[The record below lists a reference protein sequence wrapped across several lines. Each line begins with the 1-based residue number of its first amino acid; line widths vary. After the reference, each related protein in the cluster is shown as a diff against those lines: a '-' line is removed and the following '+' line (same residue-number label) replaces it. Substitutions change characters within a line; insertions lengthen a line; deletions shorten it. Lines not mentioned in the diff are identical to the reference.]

1 MTLTVAA
8 RHAAMCLLLL
18 AWSVTALAGP
28 TPTDD
33 QRQATSEVAE
43 SLQYGSYS
51 GVDLDDDWSKR
62 AFQRLLDVLDD
73 QRAYLLQRDVD
84 NFSELETSL
93 DDAVKAGDLDRV
105 YAFYSRYQD
114 RVESRLQ
121 WLVDKVDQGIDYD
134 YTSNERLALDRE
146 DSPWAGSES
155 SLDELWSKRLENAAL
170 TLSLNDQSPAEIQK
184 TLHDRYANQL
194 NRVRQT
200 NAEDVLVLLM
210 AAVTGTVDP
219 HTEYFSPQQS
229 ESFDIQMRLSLEG
242 IGALLQSDGEYVKV
256 SSLVPGGPADKAGV
270 LQPADRIVAVGQ
282 NENGD
287 MVNVVGMRLDEV
299 VDLIR
304 GPKGSTVRLDIIPAK
319 AVDVTRT
326 HTIRITRDTVK
337 LEDQAAHSRVENVQR
352 DGKTH
357 KIGIITVP
365 AFYVDFDAWQ
375 AGESDYRSTTRD
387 VAKEI
392 DKLKA
397 QGVEGIVL
405 DLRNDGGGALQEANS
420 MIGLFID
427 RGPTVQVRD
436 AQGRINLYGDTD
448 AGVAYDGPL
457 AVLVNRLS
465 ASASEIFAGA
475 IQDYGRGL
483 IIGSR
488 TFGKGTV
495 QTLSDLSHGQIKLTR
510 AKFYRISGESTQ
522 HRGVEPDILY
532 PSLIDPDEIGE
543 SALDNALPWD
553 RVRPVQYRLY
563 GEPWRYLEA
572 LQDRHEQ
579 RIASDPDFVY
589 LEKQAQLSK
598 RLRDQQTSIS
608 LNKAQRQ
615 REMDAQETEQLA
627 LENQR
632 RKALGME
639 PLDHWTD
646 ARDQDDDG
654 ASEAGQTSG
663 DAKTESRDQR
673 DGNGRKDGAGQKSDS
688 GDDEAVDSD
697 DAKPI
702 DRAELQETSQI
713 LLDYV
718 QLKSAS

>member
-18 AWSVTALAGP
+18 AWSVVALAGP

-33 QRQATSEVAE
+33 QRQAAIEVAE
-43 SLQYGSYS
+43 SLQYGHYAD
-51 GVDLDDDWSKR
+51 VEINDEWSQR
-62 AFQRLLDVLDD
+62 AFKRLLDVLDE
-73 QRAYLLQRDVD
+73 QRAYLLRRDID
-84 NFSELETSL
+84 NFSDLETSL
-93 DDAVKAGDLDRV
+93 DDAVKNGDLDRV
-105 YAFYSRYQD
+105 YAFYSHYQD
-114 RVESRLQ
+114 RVEARLQ
-121 WLVDKVDQGIDYD
+121 WLVDKVDQGLDYD
-134 YTSNERLALDRE
+134 YTTNERLALDRK
-146 DSPWAGSES
+146 DSPWAGSEEA
-155 SLDELWSKRLENAAL
+155 LDDLWNKRLKNAAL
-170 TLSLNDQSPAEIQK
+170 TLSLSDQSAEEIQK

-200 NAEDVLVLLM
+200 NAEDVLVLFM

-219 HTEYFSPQQS
+219 HTEYLSPQQG

-242 IGALLQSDGEYVKV
+242 IGALLQNDGEYVKV
-256 SSLVPGGPADKAGV
+256 SSLVPGGPADKSGV

-282 NENGD
+282 DKDGE

-304 GPKGSTVRLDIIPAK
+304 GPKGSTVRLEIIPAK

-326 HTIRITRDTVK
+326 QEIRITRDTVK
-337 LEDQAAHSRVENVQR
+337 LEDQAAHSQVEEVQR
-352 DGKTH
+352 DGQPH

-392 DKLKA
+392 EKLKA
-397 QGVEGIVL
+397 QNVEGIVL
-405 DLRNDGGGALQEANS
+405 DLRNNGGGALQEANS

-436 AQGRINLYGDTD
+436 ARGRINLYGDTD

-483 IIGSR
+483 VLGSR

-532 PSLIDPDEIGE
+532 PSLIDPDQIGE

-579 RIASDPDFVY
+579 RIANDPDFVY

-598 RLRDQQTSIS
+598 RLREQQTSIS
-608 LNKAQRQ
+608 LNKEQRQ
-615 REMDAQETEQLA
+615 REMDAQESEQLA

-632 RKALGME
+632 RRSLGLE
-639 PLDHWTD
+639 PLDNWVD
-646 ARDQDDDG
+646 ARGQESDDAANG
-654 ASEAGQTSG
+654 ESEQA
-663 DAKTESRDQR
+663 A
-673 DGNGRKDGAGQKSDS
+673 
-688 GDDEAVDSD
+688 DSD
-697 DAKPI
+697 DAEPI
-702 DRAELQETSQI
+702 DRAELQETAQI

-718 QLKSAS
+718 QLKQAH

>member
-1 MTLTVAA
+1 MMTLIVAA

-18 AWSVTALAGP
+18 AWSVVALAGP

-33 QRQATSEVAE
+33 QRQAAVEVAE
-43 SLQYGSYS
+43 ALQYGSYAE
-51 GVDLDDDWSKR
+51 VDLDDEWSKR
-62 AFQRLLDVLDD
+62 AFKRFLDVLDP
-73 QRAYLLQRDVD
+73 QRAFLLQRDID
-84 NFSELETSL
+84 NFADLETSL
-93 DDAVKAGDLDRV
+93 DDAVKSGDLERV

-114 RVESRLQ
+114 RVEAREQ
-121 WLVDKVDQGIDYD
+121 WLVDRVDQGLDYRYD
-134 YTSNERLALDRE
+134 SSDRLATDRSN
-146 DSPWAGSES
+146 DSWPGSEEE
-155 SLDELWSKRLENAAL
+155 LDELWNKRLENAAL
-170 TLSLNDQSPAEIQK
+170 TLSLSDQSPDEIKK

-210 AAVTGTVDP
+210 SAVTGTVDP
-219 HTEYFSPQQS
+219 HTEYLSPQQG

-242 IGALLQSDGEYVKV
+242 IGALLQNDGEYVKV
-256 SSLVPGGPADKAGV
+256 SSLVPGGPADKSGV

-282 NENGD
+282 GESGE
-287 MVNVVGMRLDEV
+287 MTNVVGMRLDDV

-304 GPKGSTVRLDIIPAK
+304 GAKGSTVRLEIIPAK

-326 HTIRITRDTVK
+326 HTIKIVRDTVK
-337 LEDQAAHSRVENVQR
+337 LEDQAAHSKVETIQR
-352 DGKTH
+352 GGETH
-357 KIGIITVP
+357 KIGVITVP

-375 AGESDYRSTTRD
+375 AGKKDYRSTTRD

-392 DKLKA
+392 TKLKA
-397 QGVEGIVL
+397 QNIEGIVL

-448 AGVAYDGPL
+448 AGVAYEGPL

-532 PSLIDPDEIGE
+532 PSLLDPDEIGE
-543 SALDNALPWD
+543 SSLDNALPWD

-563 GEPWRYLEA
+563 GQPWKYLEA
-572 LQDRHEQ
+572 LQDRHDK
-579 RIASDPDFVY
+579 RIADDPDFVY

-598 RLRDQQTSIS
+598 RLREQQTSIS
-608 LNKAQRQ
+608 LNKEQRQ
-615 REMDAQETEQLA
+615 REMDAQESEQLA

-632 RKALGME
+632 RRALGQKQ
-639 PLDHWTD
+639 LDSWAE
-646 ARDQDDDG
+646 AREQDDDTG
-654 ASEAGQTSG
+654 KGEDEAA
-663 DAKTESRDQR
+663 D
-673 DGNGRKDGAGQKSDS
+673 SDS
-688 GDDEAVDSD
+688 AE
-697 DAKPI
+697 PI

-713 LLDYV
+713 LLDYA
-718 QLKSAS
+718 QLKSGSS

>member
-1 MTLTVAA
+1 MTLIVAA
-8 RHAAMCLLLL
+8 RYAAMCLLLL

-33 QRQATSEVAE
+33 QRQAASEVAE
-43 SLQYGSYS
+43 SLEYGHYAE
-51 GVDLDDDWSKR
+51 VEINDAWSKR
-62 AFQRLLDVLDD
+62 AFKRLLDVLDD

-84 NFSELETSL
+84 NFSDLETTL
-93 DDAVKAGDLDRV
+93 DDALKSGDLDRV
-105 YAFYSRYQD
+105 YAFYSHYQD
-114 RVESRLQ
+114 RLEARLQ
-121 WLVDKVDQGIDYD
+121 WLVKRVDQGIDYD
-134 YTSNERLALDRE
+134 YASNERLALDRE
-146 DSPWAGSES
+146 DSSWAGSES
-155 SLDELWSKRLENAAL
+155 SLDDLWNKRLENAAL
-170 TLSLNDQSPAEIQK
+170 TLSLSDQSPQEIQK
-184 TLHDRYANQL
+184 TLHDRYTNQL

-282 NENGD
+282 DEDGD

-304 GPKGSTVRLDIIPAK
+304 GKKGSTVRLDVIPAK

-326 HTIRITRDTVK
+326 HTVRITRDTVK
-337 LEDQAAHSRVENVQR
+337 LEDQAAHSRIEQVKR
-352 DGKTH
+352 DGETH
-357 KIGIITVP
+357 KIGVITVP

-397 QGVEGIVL
+397 QDVEGIVL

-483 IIGSR
+483 VVGSR

-495 QTLSDLSHGQIKLTR
+495 QTLTDLSHGQIKLTR

-563 GEPWRYLEA
+563 GEPWRYIEG
-572 LQDRHEQ
+572 LQDRHER
-579 RIASDPDFVY
+579 RIANDPDFVY

-608 LNKAQRQ
+608 LNKDQRQ
-615 REMDAQETEQLA
+615 REMDAQESEQLA

-632 RKALGME
+632 RRALGME
-639 PLDHWTD
+639 PLEHWTD
-646 ARDQDDDG
+646 AREDG
-654 ASEAGQTSG
+654 STSGEAEDKASEGSGSKDGKGAAADDSSEG
-663 DAKTESRDQR
+663 DA
-673 DGNGRKDGAGQKSDS
+673 A
-688 GDDEAVDSD
+688 DSD

-718 QLKSAS
+718 QLKSNG

>member
-8 RHAAMCLLLL
+8 RYAAMCLLVL

-43 SLQYGSYS
+43 SLQYGHYAD
-51 GVDLDDDWSKR
+51 VDLNDEWSKR

-84 NFSELETSL
+84 NFNDLETSL

-114 RVESRLQ
+114 RVEARLQ
-121 WLVDKVDQGIDYD
+121 WLIDEVQRGIDYD
-134 YTSNERLALDRE
+134 YTSQERLALDRE
-146 DSPWAGSES
+146 DSPWAGSENA
-155 SLDELWSKRLENAAL
+155 LDDLWHKRLENAAL
-170 TLSLNDQSPAEIQK
+170 TLSLSDQTPAEIQK

-194 NRVRQT
+194 NRVHQT

-256 SSLVPGGPADKAGV
+256 SSLVPGGPADKADV

-282 NENGD
+282 NEDGD

-337 LEDQAAHSRVENVQR
+337 LEDQAAHSRVEEVQR
-352 DGKTH
+352 DDETH

-387 VAKEI
+387 VAEEI
-392 DKLKA
+392 EKLKA
-397 QGVEGIVL
+397 QNVEGIVL

-436 AQGRINLYGDTD
+436 ARGRINLYGDTD
-448 AGVAYDGPL
+448 AGVVYDGPL

-483 IIGSR
+483 IVGSR

-495 QTLSDLSHGQIKLTR
+495 QTLTDLSHGQIKLTR

-522 HRGVEPDILY
+522 HRGVEPDILF

-563 GEPWRYLEA
+563 GQPWRYLEA

-579 RIASDPDFVY
+579 RIANDPDFVY

-608 LNKAQRQ
+608 LNKEQRQ
-615 REMDAQETEQLA
+615 REMEAQETEQLA

-632 RKALGME
+632 RRALGQE
-639 PLDHWTD
+639 PLDHWAD
-646 ARDQDDDG
+646 AREQ
-654 ASEAGQTSG
+654 
-663 DAKTESRDQR
+663 
-673 DGNGRKDGAGQKSDS
+673 
-688 GDDEAVDSD
+688 DDEAVGNNEGKDQKGDSGEDEPADSD

-713 LLDYV
+713 LLDYLH
-718 QLKSAS
+718 LKSNG

>member
-33 QRQATSEVAE
+33 QRQAASEVAE

-84 NFSELETSL
+84 NFNDLDTSL
-93 DDAVKAGDLDRV
+93 DDAIKSGDLDRV

-114 RVESRLQ
+114 RVEARLQ
-121 WLVDKVDQGIDYD
+121 WLVDKVDRGIDYD

-146 DSPWAGSES
+146 DSSWAGSES
-155 SLDELWSKRLENAAL
+155 ALDDLWNKRLENAAL
-170 TLSLNDQSPAEIQK
+170 TLSLSDQTPEEIQK

-210 AAVTGTVDP
+210 SAVTGTVDP

-282 NENGD
+282 DEDGD

-326 HTIRITRDTVK
+326 HTVKITRDTVK
-337 LEDQAAHSRVENVQR
+337 LEDQAAHSRVEEIQR
-352 DGKTH
+352 DGETH

-397 QGVEGIVL
+397 EHVEGIVL

-436 AQGRINLYGDTD
+436 ARGRINLYGDTD
-448 AGVAYDGPL
+448 TGVAYDGPL

-483 IIGSR
+483 VVGTR

-495 QTLSDLSHGQIKLTR
+495 QTLTDLSHGQIKLTR

-522 HRGVEPDILY
+522 HRGVEPDIIY

-579 RIASDPDFVY
+579 RIANDPDFVY

-598 RLRDQQTSIS
+598 RLREQQTSIS
-608 LNKAQRQ
+608 LNREQRQ
-615 REMDAQETEQLA
+615 REMDAQEAEQLA

-632 RKALGME
+632 RRSLGME
-639 PLDHWTD
+639 PLDDWTD
-646 ARDQDDDG
+646 ARDRNDGTGQDNGDAQGNDDG
-654 ASEAGQTSG
+654 Q
-663 DAKTESRDQR
+663 
-673 DGNGRKDGAGQKSDS
+673 DGGE
-688 GDDEAVDSD
+688 DEVPDSD

-718 QLKSAS
+718 KLTSKS

>member
-1 MTLTVAA
+1 
-8 RHAAMCLLLL
+8 MCLLLL
-18 AWSVTALAGP
+18 AWSVVALAGP
-28 TPTDD
+28 TPTDA
-33 QRQATSEVAE
+33 QRQAATEVAE
-43 SLQYGSYS
+43 AIQYGSYAE
-51 GVDLDDDWSKR
+51 VTLDDAWSKR
-62 AFQRLLDVLDD
+62 AFKRLLDVLDD

-84 NFSELETSL
+84 DFSDLDTTL
-93 DDAVKAGDLDRV
+93 DDAVEDGDLNRV

-114 RVESRLQ
+114 RVEARLQ
-121 WLVDKVDQGIDYD
+121 WLVARVDQGIDYT
-134 YTSNERLALDRE
+134 YTGNERLALDRK
-146 DSPWAGSES
+146 DSPWAGSEA
-155 SLDELWSKRLENAAL
+155 SLDALWSKRLENAAL
-170 TLSLNDQSPAEIQK
+170 TLSLNDQTPAQIQK
-184 TLHDRYANQL
+184 TLHDRYTNQL

-219 HTEYFSPQQS
+219 HTEYLSPQQG

-242 IGALLQSDGEYVKV
+242 IGALLQNDGEYVKV
-256 SSLVPGGPADKAGV
+256 SSLVPGGPADKSGV

-282 NENGD
+282 GNDGD
-287 MVNVVGMRLDEV
+287 MVNVVGMRLDQV
-299 VDLIR
+299 VELIR

-326 HTIRITRDTVK
+326 QQVKITRDTVK
-337 LEDQAAHSRVENVQR
+337 LEDQAAHSKVEEIQR
-352 DGKTH
+352 DGQTH

-375 AGESDYRSTTRD
+375 AGETDYRSTTRD

-392 DKLKA
+392 AKLKA
-397 QGVEGIVL
+397 QNVEGIVL

-436 AQGRINLYGDTD
+436 ARGRINLYGDTD

-483 IIGSR
+483 VIGSR

-522 HRGVEPDILY
+522 NRGVEPDILF

-563 GEPWRYLEA
+563 GQPWRYLES
-572 LQDRHEQ
+572 LQDRHDK
-579 RIASDPDFVY
+579 RVANDPDFVY
-589 LEKQAQLSK
+589 LEKQAQLIK
-598 RLRDQQTSIS
+598 RLREQQTSIS
-608 LNKAQRQ
+608 LNAEQRK
-615 REMDAQETEQLA
+615 REMEAQETEQLA

-632 RKALGME
+632 RRALGLE
-639 PLDHWTD
+639 PLTSWVD
-646 ARDQDDDG
+646 ARDRSAADDG
-654 ASEAGQTSG
+654 QSNA
-663 DAKTESRDQR
+663 
-673 DGNGRKDGAGQKSDS
+673 SDS
-688 GDDEAVDSD
+688 GSANDKGAKGKQNDKGDKADDVE
-697 DAKPI
+697 PI

-713 LLDYV
+713 LLDYA
-718 QLKSAS
+718 QLMQKPPAS